1 MQFRT
6 DRRGF
11 LCITTAV
18 GSACLLGPPSAL
30 AGLLLSDPGSRTLQ
44 AYDDIRP
51 DYPVSALLLS
61 DDGSQAYLAEND
73 PKSLTS
79 ILHVAGVPDFRD
91 LNAIKLGH
99 DISSIALDPNLPN
112 HIAVAG
118 TNGEADIFSLVDVK
132 TGEVRSLA
140 VRKSGGVPVFANG
153 GSGRIYLGNSA
164 SGSVRVTDIWE
175 LAPLESALDTL
186 KNSAPNDASSLPI
199 PEFSG
204 VARLAASADGSVL
217 FASAADKP
225 FVVALSTGK
234 EFSVIG
240 QIGTPGQQQ
249 QRLQQQQQQQLKQR
263 NLLPIAFDATLISS
277 SRSKTGETS
286 SFLLADVNQLR
297 LVLAD
302 FNAVFSTFDIIAD
315 DGLDGNIASSSLSQ
329 SGLPDS
335 FIHLASNAD
344 QSVILVGSPSS
355 TTLDLYGRKG
365 PTLQK
370 LLPIRLSGLPQ
381 QVVISADGNTALALL
396 QNGNLALLSSEQ
408 FDAPINKGGDPVY
421 LGDEDTR
428 RLQLELN
435 RLGFPV
441 GAIDGMTG
449 PRTRDA
455 VQEAIRRFN
464 LDPKLTANDPRLLL
478 EELQNVGKKN

>member
-99 DISSIALDPNLPN
+99 DISSIALDPNLPD

-153 GSGRIYLGNSA
+153 GSGRIYFGNSA
-164 SGSVRVTDIWE
+164 SGSVRVSDIWQ

-186 KNSAPNDASSLPI
+186 RNAQNDTPSMPI

-204 VARLAASADGSVL
+204 VARLAASADGSIL

-225 FVVALSTGK
+225 FVVALSTDG

-249 QRLQQQQQQQLKQR
+249 QQQQQQLQQR

-286 SFLLADVNQLR
+286 SFLLADVNQNR

-315 DGLDGNIASSSLSQ
+315 DRLDGNIGISGLSQ